1 MNVECGNRKVRK
13 AKVQRAVVRWTLAVA
28 VLTMPFSTGFAA
40 EPDEC
45 VQLEISESAGA
56 KFTNVCNEMMNIMY
70 CVDSPSNPKTCS
82 AERLGI
88 TTLVPLSFEIVPGY
102 AGEGRGAIYAA
113 ICAYPTAPVGWK
125 PGPDNP
131 FTCKKTCV
139 MC

>member
-1 MNVECGNRKVRK
+1 MNV
-13 AKVQRAVVRWTLAVA
+13 QRLVLQWTLLGAA
-28 VLTMPFSTGFAA
+28 LTLSICTAFTA

-45 VQLEISESAGA
+45 VQLEINDPAGA
-56 KFTNVCNEMMNIMY
+56 RFTNICNEMMNVMY
-70 CVDSPSNPKTCS
+70 CVDSPTSPKTCS

-88 TTLVPLSFEIVPGY
+88 TTLVPLSFEIVPDY
-102 AGEGRGAIYAA
+102 AGEGKGAIYSA

>member
-1 MNVECGNRKVRK
+1 MNVRFAGM
-13 AKVQRAVVRWTLAVA
+13 RALVGVA
-28 VLTMPFSTGFAA
+28 LMMLVASGLTA

-45 VQLEISESAGA
+45 VRLEISESAGA

-70 CVDSPSNPKTCS
+70 CVDSPANQKTCS

-88 TTLVPLSFEIVPGY
+88 TTLVPLSSEIVPDY
-102 AGEGRGAIYAA
+102 AGEGKGAIYSA
-113 ICAYPTAPVGWK
+113 ICTYPTAPIGWK
-125 PGPDNP
+125 PGPDSP